1 MTAWAMRLFYRLA
14 EALLIGAVFAVVAI
28 LVNII
33 VGGISASDVVLVFGV
48 ATLANFLSE
57 RR

>member
-28 LVNII
+28 LVHIMFGVIN
-33 VGGISASDVVLVFGV
+33 APEFALVFLV
-48 ATLANFLSE
+48 ATLANFMAE

>member
-14 EALLIGAVFAVVAI
+14 EALLIGAAFAVA
-28 LVNII
+28 II
-33 VGGISASDVVLVFGV
+33 VPEVISGGFSARDIALVFV
-48 ATLANFLSE
+48 SATTANFLAE